1 MPPASPAAPSAG
13 SSAASSA
20 GSSGAPDTSRAAP
33 PVVALDRAYR
43 GPGPHWVAGADGCKG
58 GWFVV
63 LWQPA
68 TARVRRRIVPGT
80 DALFGLPERPV
91 RLGLDMVIGL
101 PEASVT
107 GGRRCDQLARGLLG
121 WPRSSSVFSPPVRAA
136 LGAATFEEA
145 QALQRAGDDDA
156 PGLTVQAFHLLDKIR
171 AVHAHMTP
179 AVQARVREVH
189 PELAFYALNDDAP
202 VEASKHDDAGRQ
214 IRVDLLAAHAF
225 PDIAAAVAEHRSSRA
240 KPDDILDAH
249 AACWTA
255 ARLLRGTAERLPPR
269 PAPAP
274 RDAQGLRMEIW
285 R

>member
-1 MPPASPAAPSAG
+1 MPPASDATPDADTPDANATPDADPSDAPPAAPS
-13 SSAASSA
+13 
-20 GSSGAPDTSRAAP
+20 
-33 PVVALDRAYR
+33 VVALERAYR

-68 TARVRRRIVPGT
+68 TARVRRRVVPGT
-80 DALFGLPERPV
+80 DALFDLPERPA

-101 PEASVT
+101 PDASVS
-107 GGRRCDQLARGLLG
+107 GGRTCDQQARDLLG

-136 LGAATFEEA
+136 LGAETFEEA

-179 AVQARVREVH
+179 ATQARVREVH
-189 PELAFYALNDDAP
+189 PELAFYAMNDDAP
-202 VEASKHDDAGRQ
+202 VEASKHDDAGHAARL
-214 IRVDLLAAHAF
+214 DLLAAHGF
-225 PDIAAAVAEHRSSRA
+225 PDIAAAVAEHRSSRV

-249 AACWTA
+249 AACWSA

-269 PAPAP
+269 PTPAP